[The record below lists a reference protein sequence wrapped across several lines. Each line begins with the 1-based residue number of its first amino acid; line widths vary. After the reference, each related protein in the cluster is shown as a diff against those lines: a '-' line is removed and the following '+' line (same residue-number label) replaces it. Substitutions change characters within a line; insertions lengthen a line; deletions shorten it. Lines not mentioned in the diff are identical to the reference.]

1 MVAEGQV
8 ASVEVEEDEGEH
20 EEDEDCCA
28 CESKDEAEDWTV
40 GEVLFYVIE
49 FHTSFGCG
57 IQSRRETETLILRRQ
72 PSVKLQPVLEE

>member
-1 MVAEGQV
+1 
-8 ASVEVEEDEGEH
+8 
-20 EEDEDCCA
+20 
-28 CESKDEAEDWTV
+28 
-40 GEVLFYVIE
+40 VLFYVIE